1 MEDSWEDLVEAPYF
15 RSQKAS
21 AAWERSVMASSTGTF
36 EVVERRELALQ
47 NEAPPPVGLCGP
59 EQAESGV
66 LCGLAGPLAPV
77 FPPLDAAVWLHAP
90 RLFRA
95 RIEDAR

>member
-15 RSQKAS
+15 RPQKAS
-21 AAWERSVMASSTGTF
+21 MAWERSVVASSAGTF
-36 EVVERRELALQ
+36 EVMERRELAPQ
-47 NEAPPPVGLCGP
+47 NEAPLPVGLCGP

-66 LCGLAGPLAPV
+66 PSGLAAPLEPV
-77 FPPLDAAVWLHAP
+77 FPPLDAAVWLRAL

-95 RIEDAR
+95 RTEDVR